1 MRIISLNARLND
13 AYAIGIP
20 TYGQKKL
27 LASTLPLVVT
37 SDSNPLKNID
47 GFQSQPITAGFDFFN

>member
-1 MRIISLNARLND
+1 MRIISLND
-13 AYAIGIP
+13 AYGSYACN

-27 LASTLPLVVT
+27 LASTLPLVLVT